1 MKLTIC
7 DRCGEVFI
15 EHRTQDTIGYND
27 FDLCTKCREVII
39 SEMVDKRI
47 ENYREK
53 LEAKIK
59 EVSNDK

>member
-27 FDLCTKCREVII
+27 FDLCTKCREAII
-39 SEMVDKRI
+39 SEMID
-47 ENYREK
+47 K

-59 EVSNDK
+59 EVSNENRN